1 MTSRSNRLKSIALRI
16 VPLAT
21 IAIVAQ
27 AGSAAVAQAGGPR
40 FF

>member
-16 VPLAT
+16 VPLAA

-27 AGSAAVAQAGGPR
+27 TGTVALASAGPR
-40 FF
+40 IL